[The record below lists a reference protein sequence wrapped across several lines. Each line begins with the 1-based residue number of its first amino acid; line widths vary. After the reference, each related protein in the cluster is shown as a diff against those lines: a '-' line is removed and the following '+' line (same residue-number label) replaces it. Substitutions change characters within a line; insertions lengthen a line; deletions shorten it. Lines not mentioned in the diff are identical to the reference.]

1 MYININYLKSEDT
14 VGTIRNIFAV
24 AIPFL
29 IIICCNVLYQ
39 ELSVMLSEWRKL
51 SKTPPGIESSFNVS
65 IMQEIRKILWEN

>member
-14 VGTIRNIFAV
+14 GGIIRNIFAV
-24 AIPFL
+24 AIPPL